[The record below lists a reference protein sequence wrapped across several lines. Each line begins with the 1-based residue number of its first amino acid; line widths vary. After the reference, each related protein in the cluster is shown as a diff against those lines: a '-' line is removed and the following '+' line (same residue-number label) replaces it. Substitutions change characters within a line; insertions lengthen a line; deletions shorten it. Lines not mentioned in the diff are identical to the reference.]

1 MFINKEYHIKK
12 KYIELRNV
20 SCVLK
25 LQVHWQ
31 FPDESLTIN
40 KWTIA
45 RYMLKLNIAVLIKN
59 CFKKSLLRCNRIL
72 LLPTEGWQTLSMQLL
87 FKDYAISSLL
97 FCLIFKLWSCRES
110 HGCWHGWWQWFLAWV
125 LPICPIFGND
135 ELIVH
140 PWV

>member
-1 MFINKEYHIKK
+1 MLINKEYHIKK

-25 LQVHWQ
+25 LQVHWL
-31 FPDESLTIN
+31 PNESLTIN

-72 LLPTEGWQTLSMQLL
+72 PLPTEGWQTLSMQLL

-97 FCLIFKLWSCRES
+97 FCLIFKLWNCRES
-110 HGCWHGWWQWFLAWV
+110 HGRWQWFLALV